1 MESGDPQHRNDRAVA
16 QRLADLAPFVMFTVD
31 GTGTITWTS
40 GAVERLFGIAR
51 EELEG
56 TNILDHIDL
65 DWSAESLDSVGYAM
79 TAAGLQ
85 RPMLF
90 RLNRADGAQVVIE
103 ITANA
108 QHDDPLVGGLAVY
121 ARPWDE
127 RWLLDQ
133 TLDAI
138 AGNSPLHDTLDLL
151 VGVMG
156 AEILEGDGVVCY
168 PDPETGALRTR
179 ASGILGPHQRA
190 EIDVA
195 DTPWHR
201 AMRTGEPQWSS
212 VQELGPELAGE
223 AAERGHRWCWAWP
236 VATQDG
242 DVPSGCLV
250 LWRTLDEAP
259 DHTCRASLDRLVRL
273 TALLFEREAAA
284 GALRFA
290 ARHDALTGLANRAA
304 FFDRLQ
310 DALEAVDDGTSVG
323 VLYVDLDGFK
333 PINDEL
339 GHGVGDAV
347 LVQVAARLRTAVRA
361 ADLVARIGGDE
372 FTVLCPNIG
381 HDGELA
387 ALAERLLDAVRQP
400 IAVGDAEVAVGASM
414 GIAAAAPGT
423 CSIDV
428 LIDAADQALYQVK
441 NGRKGGWRFGAA
453 VR

>member
-1 MESGDPQHRNDRAVA
+1 MELGDSHARSDQAVA

-31 GTGTITWTS
+31 DTGTITWTS
-40 GAVERLFGIAR
+40 GAVERLFGISRA
-51 EELEG
+51 ELEG
-56 TNILDHIDL
+56 TNILDHIDV
-65 DWSAESLDSVGYAM
+65 DWSPEALDSVGYAM

-90 RLNRADGAQVVIE
+90 RLNRVDGAQVVIE

-108 QHDDPLVGGLAVY
+108 QHDDPHVGGLAVY
-121 ARPWDE
+121 ARPWGE
-127 RWLLDQ
+127 RYLLDQ

-156 AEILEGDGVVCY
+156 AEILEGDGMVCF
-168 PDPETGALRTR
+168 PDAETGALRTR
-179 ASGILGPHQRA
+179 ASAALGPHQRA
-190 EIDVA
+190 ETDIA
-195 DTPWHR
+195 DTPWNR

-212 VQELGPELAGE
+212 LHDLGPELAAE
-223 AAERGHRWCWAWP
+223 AAARGHQWCWAWP
-236 VATQDG
+236 VTTQDG
-242 DVPSGCLV
+242 RSTSGCLV
-250 LWRTLDEAP
+250 LWRKLDEAP

-304 FFDRLQ
+304 FFEQLQ
-310 DALEAVDDGTSVG
+310 DVLDADDDGTSVG

-333 PINDEL
+333 PINDRL

-361 ADLVARIGGDE
+361 EDLVARIGGDE
-372 FTVLCPNIG
+372 FTVLCPRIG
-381 HDGELA
+381 HGGELE
-387 ALAERLLDAVRQP
+387 ALAERLLDAIGPP
-400 IAVGDAEVAVGASM
+400 IVVGDTEVRVGASM

-441 NGRKGGWRFGAA
+441 TSRKGGWHFGSPAH
-453 VR
+453 